1 MARDERMRPQ
11 GPQGPPQ
18 KRPRVDGI
26 DKFVFSSDTGV
37 LSPVPN
43 HLLDEILYAFTPK
56 QLAQLATT
64 CRDGRTIAYEFAK
77 MHINEF
83 PRARTSKLA
92 SNETWPQLL
101 NFFKAQSA
109 AASQATSLSLGTHHT
124 VGLVVEED
132 PSSWDPRHGPISLRT
147 WGKGF
152 YGQLGSAAFEDHE
165 EPGEIQLSTSLAG
178 EAKPP
183 PAVVACGN
191 SHSMC
196 ISRRGELF
204 TWGLAS
210 SGELGHGGRIPLGV
224 PVPCQVRGAL
234 VNLRVVSISA
244 GGNHSLAITEDGTL
258 WSCGRGN
265 SGQLGH
271 GTQMNEGALR
281 RVEHLRG
288 LRIVS
293 TAAGVAHSVALAS
306 DGTLFTWGDGRYGQ
320 LGHSALETLQNVVV
334 NIALSKPWKVKAL
347 CPRKLLPTDR
357 VTAIAAG
364 GHHTMALTVGGELK
378 VFGRNHHGQLGL
390 RERTT
395 RQGIALHNKWSPVTV
410 PIDAPKGGNVRVV
423 HAAAGTSHSLVL
435 VHLNGVPVVLTAGS
449 NCFGQLGHGD
459 TAQRNEFTTVR
470 GLCGRRIVAL
480 MSGDFHCAAVDPD
493 GGVFMWGRG
502 DSGQLGTGDTRCRWE
517 PVKLRGLCAVNPDRT
532 IRRKGG
538 NDICIPK
545 TEEELRAEENERRE
559 KDKTNCI
566 PRYFSVVT

>member
-1 MARDERMRPQ
+1 MCAVTPLPPPTAHPSAASQPTTLRPCH
-11 GPQGPPQ
+11 
-18 KRPRVDGI
+18 PRRSG
-26 DKFVFSSDTGV
+26 
-37 LSPVPN
+37 
-43 HLLDEILYAFTPK
+43 
-56 QLAQLATT
+56 
-64 CRDGRTIAYEFAK
+64 
-77 MHINEF
+77 
-83 PRARTSKLA
+83 
-92 SNETWPQLL
+92 ETWSQLL
-101 NFFKAQSA
+101 NFFTAQSA
-109 AASQATSLSLGTHHT
+109 AAAQATSIALGAHHT
-124 VGLVVEED
+124 AGLVVEED
-132 PSSWDPRHGPISLRT
+132 PSSWDPRYGRISLRT

-165 EPGEIQLSTSLAG
+165 EPGEIQLSTSLGG

-191 SHSMC
+191 SHTMC

-210 SGELGHGGRIPLGV
+210 SGELGHGGLTPVEL
-224 PVPCQVRGAL
+224 PVPRQVNAL
-234 VNLRVVSISA
+234 AHLRIVSISA
-244 GGNHSLAITEDGTL
+244 GGNHSLAIAEDGTL
-258 WSCGRGN
+258 WSCGRGK

-271 GTQMNEGALR
+271 GTQMDEGPLQ

-320 LGHSALETLQNVVV
+320 LGHSALETLQNAVD
-334 NIALSKPWKVKAL
+334 NIALSKPWKVQAL
-347 CPRKLLPTDR
+347 CPRKLLSADR
-357 VTAIAAG
+357 VTAVAAG
-364 GHHTMALTVGGELK
+364 GHHTMALTVGGGLK

-390 RERTT
+390 GGRAT
-395 RQGIALHNKWSPVTV
+395 RKGIVLHNKWSPVSASIADPV
-410 PIDAPKGGNVRVV
+410 LDKGAEVRVV
-423 HAAAGTSHSLVL
+423 QAAAGSSHSLVL
-435 VHLNGVPVVLTAGS
+435 LHRNGVPVVRATGS
-449 NCFGQLGHGD
+449 NYFGQLGQGD